1 MPRWNTLPKELD
13 PEIKEF
19 VNQLRWLVDL
29 GGLHVA
35 DLADRTGYGRTSW
48 ESYLAGELLAPKG
61 AAVALAEAAGAS
73 PVPLVTMWELAERA
87 WRRTESGLDHT
98 AQALRVS
105 ASAGG
110 SGAPSARAAKGVAA
124 LAGPRDTSPGIP
136 AQPTAAQAGARDSLA
151 GSRGPSRA
159 GAGPAA
165 RSGGWPKVTG
175 TTDVARPEWPG
186 LGTGPDGGRPE
197 GPGTA
202 SGGWP
207 KIPVQAPRGPI
218 TASPTSPAALVGTT
232 APLNPVGPATP
243 AGGLGPNTSP
253 APPNSQGSGA
263 GSPAGT
269 SRAAGYR
276 QPALMFLAG
285 FVTVLLVILGV
296 FHFTGP
302 HGGGHAKAA
311 ARPAPTIS
319 AKESLPPGVRC
330 AGSDCVGK
338 DAETMGC
345 SGDQV
350 ATAQSVS
357 LGATTLEV
365 RYSKVCGTVWGR
377 ITNAV
382 PGDKVQVT
390 GAKGTAR
397 QTGEITA
404 VGETIAYTPMIAVR
418 DPAEAT
424 ACAALASGRTA
435 CTK

>member
-35 DLADRTGYGRTSW
+35 DLADRTGYGRPSW

-73 PVPLVTMWELAERA
+73 PAPIVTMWELAERA
-87 WRRTESGLDHT
+87 WRRTEAGLDHT
-98 AQALRVS
+98 AQALRVFA
-105 ASAGG
+105 ASGD
-110 SGAPSARAAKGVAA
+110 SGAPSTRASKGVAA
-124 LAGPRDTSPGIP
+124 LDGPRDTSPGIP
-136 AQPTAAQAGARDSLA
+136 AQPTAAEADARDSSA
-151 GSRGPSRA
+151 GHRDPSRA
-159 GAGPAA
+159 SARPAA
-165 RSGGWPKVTG
+165 RSGGWPRVTG
-175 TTDVARPEWPG
+175 TR
-186 LGTGPDGGRPE
+186 DGGRPE
-197 GPGTA
+197 GPGTE

-207 KIPVQAPRGPI
+207 KIPAQVPRGPI
-218 TASPTSPAALVGTT
+218 TASPTSPAGPVGTT
-232 APLNPVGPATP
+232 APLNPVGPP
-243 AGGLGPNTSP
+243 APPGAHGPNT
-253 APPNSQGSGA
+253 PPGRPNPQGPDA
-263 GSPAGT
+263 GSPSGT

-296 FHFTGP
+296 FHFTGK

-350 ATAQSVS
+350 VTAQTVS

-365 RYSKVCGTVWGR
+365 RYSKVCGTAWGR

-390 GAKGTAR
+390 GVRGTAR

-418 DPAEAT
+418 DPAEAK

>member
-35 DLADRTGYGRTSW
+35 DLADRTGYGRSSW

-73 PVPLVTMWELAERA
+73 PAPIVTMWELAERA
-87 WRRTESGLDHT
+87 WRRTEAGLDHT
-98 AQALRVS
+98 AQALRVFA
-105 ASAGG
+105 ASGD
-110 SGAPSARAAKGVAA
+110 SGAPSTRASKGVAA
-124 LAGPRDTSPGIP
+124 LDGPRGTSPGIP
-136 AQPTAAQAGARDSLA
+136 AQPTAAEADARDSSA
-151 GSRGPSRA
+151 GRRGSSRT
-159 GAGPAA
+159 AA
-165 RSGGWPKVTG
+165 RSGGWPQVTG
-175 TTDVARPEWPG
+175 TW
-186 LGTGPDGGRPE
+186 DGGRAE
-197 GPGTA
+197 GPGTQ

-207 KIPVQAPRGPI
+207 KIPAQAPRGPI
-218 TASPTSPAALVGTT
+218 TASPTSPAGPVGTT
-232 APLNPVGPATP
+232 APLNPVGPPPPPGAHGPHTP
-243 AGGLGPNTSP
+243 PGRPNPQGPD
-253 APPNSQGSGA
+253 A
-263 GSPAGT
+263 GSPSGT

-296 FHFTGP
+296 FHFTGK
-302 HGGGHAKAA
+302 HGAGHAKAA

-350 ATAQSVS
+350 ATAQTVS

-365 RYSKVCGTVWGR
+365 RYSKVCGTAWGR

-382 PGDKVQVT
+382 PGDKVEVT
-390 GAKGTAR
+390 GVKGTAR

-418 DPAEAT
+418 DPAEAK